1 MISHWVNV
9 FHARLFSSYQPAR
22 QGQAMVEYVVVAGTL
37 VLVCAMLALFLRIFA
52 EYGARVLD
60 TIAADYP

>member
-1 MISHWVNV
+1 
-9 FHARLFSSYQPAR
+9 
-22 QGQAMVEYVVVAGTL
+22 MVEYVVVAGTL